1 MAAMDVPNSCAARRA
16 MRSNCGSALRP
27 PSRLP
32 IVMEAVGGLKP
43 ASIARDEA
51 DGGHGC
57 AEQLRCQACDAV
69 ELRIGRRIEDA
80 AAVQGGQSEAF
91 GQSSGHS

>member
-1 MAAMDVPNSCAARRA
+1 MRA
-16 MRSNCGSALRP
+16 SELR
-27 PSRLP
+27 L
-32 IVMEAVGGLKP
+32 VEAVGGLKP

-69 ELRIGRRIEDA
+69 EMRIGRRIEYA
-80 AAVQGGQSEAF
+80 AAIQGGKAQAF
-91 GQSSGHS
+91 GQSGEHS